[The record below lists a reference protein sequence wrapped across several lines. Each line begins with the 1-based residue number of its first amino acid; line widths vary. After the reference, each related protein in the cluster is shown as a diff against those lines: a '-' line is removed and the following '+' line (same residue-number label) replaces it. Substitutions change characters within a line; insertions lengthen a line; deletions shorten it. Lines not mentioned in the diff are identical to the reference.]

1 MKPAPRA
8 LARVLRRL
16 GWWRFS
22 PDRFQPFTHTVP
34 DRYPWLFSFAR
45 ETLGDG
51 SGRRLLSFG
60 CSTGDEVFALRRYFP
75 AASIKG
81 IDIHPGAI
89 AECRRRAR
97 SRAQLD
103 LEFAM
108 ASSPESEPSGWYDAI
123 FCLAVLCNGRLTT
136 SEAQQSDPILTFAM
150 FERMIEEF
158 RRCLKP
164 GGLLCLLTTNFRFS
178 DTQAA
183 AEFDVVL
190 TVDEGMLAPDV
201 LFDRDGRLMK
211 GMRYTEV
218 AFVKHAGG
226 HGKSANHVETG

>member
-1 MKPAPRA
+1 MKPATRA
-8 LARVLRRL
+8 LARSLGRL

-97 SRAQLD
+97 DQLD
-103 LEFAM
+103 LEFAT
-108 ASSPESEPSGWYDAI
+108 ASSPASEPSGWYDAI

-136 SEAQQSDPILTFAM
+136 SGAQQSDPILTFAM

-183 AEFDVVL
+183 AEFDVAL
-190 TVDEGMLAPDV
+190 TVDEGKLAPDV

-218 AFVKHAGG
+218 AFVKHAVG
-226 HGKSANHVETG
+226 HGDPGHHVETG